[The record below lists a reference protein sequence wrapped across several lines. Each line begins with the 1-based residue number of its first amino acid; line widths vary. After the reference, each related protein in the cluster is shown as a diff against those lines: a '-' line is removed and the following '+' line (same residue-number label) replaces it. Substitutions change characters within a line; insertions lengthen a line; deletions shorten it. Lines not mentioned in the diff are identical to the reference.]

1 MPGRPDDVA
10 ESLLAVYLRVCRYQ
24 HSLLEFSGT
33 TVFYPPPP
41 PYLNISNQ
49 SIRLGSCQGCGC
61 QTKFALEPVSYW
73 LVFQALVCI
82 QIVISALAWQTRA
95 QVGPLEGED
104 EAAVWFKKRH
114 LFLLCWQL
122 WSRRRAT
129 WGGLA
134 SSSVSKMRGCVF
146 LNRDFFFFF

>member
-1 MPGRPDDVA
+1 MA
-10 ESLLAVYLRVCRYQ
+10 
-24 HSLLEFSGT
+24 

-49 SIRLGSCQGCGC
+49 SIRLGSRQGCVC

-104 EAAVWFKKRH
+104 EAAVWFKKK
-114 LFLLCWQL
+114 
-122 WSRRRAT
+122 A
-129 WGGLA
+129 
-134 SSSVSKMRGCVF
+134 SVSPLLAVVE
-146 LNRDFFFFF
+146 

>member
-1 MPGRPDDVA
+1 MKFPVVYCEGSVPGTPDDVV

-41 PYLNISNQ
+41 PYLNISKQ
-49 SIRLGSCQGCGC
+49 SIRLGSRQGCGC
-61 QTKFALEPVSYW
+61 QTKFALEPVSYL

-82 QIVISALAWQTRA
+82 QIVLSALAWQTRA

-104 EAAVWFKKRH
+104 EAAVWFKKGH
-114 LFLLCWQL
+114 LFLLCWRF
-122 WSRRRAT
+122 WRRRRAAR
-129 WGGLA
+129 GGGWLHA
-134 SSSVSKMRGCVF
+134 R
-146 LNRDFFFFF
+146 